1 MQERVKPPPDV
12 EKKSKVFKHSTT
24 IQGSCEYC
32 AVKIQNVKEAKKS
45 VKHNL
50 ELAIELNASA
60 SLLKR

>member
-32 AVKIQNVKEAKKS
+32 AVKIQNVKEAK
-45 VKHNL
+45 NT
-50 ELAIELNASA
+50 I
-60 SLLKR
+60 